1 MERFQHWI
9 GLNTLLIDIKPHAMI
24 INRLRMD
31 LYLFDTEGLQWIL
44 PQNSVAIPSNIHVS
58 KNSFHFVL
66 SIHLFS
72 LINIINEFIYTY
84 QYILN
89 LSY

>member
-1 MERFQHWI
+1 MERLQRWI

-31 LYLFDTEGLQWIL
+31 LYLFDAEGLQWML

-58 KNSFHFVL
+58 KNSFHFVS
-66 SIHLFS
+66 SI
-72 LINIINEFIYTY
+72 FIVFTH
-84 QYILN
+84 
-89 LSY
+89 